1 MNTNFLYSSS
11 STINSDIL
19 DSVNPKEQIVSLSLN
34 IKASHTGKVNGNFV
48 FYTPRS
54 MKNGSNTLVSPFKKH
69 LQKLHKGDAVGV
81 INSAEYKDYT
91 GNYSL
96 KVQQMGE
103 KINTATSRVAL
114 VNAVNELVR
123 SPEYKDRDYKGLGV
137 LSVSAELFDSEV
149 IHDLTSGDN
158 KGTVSIGGNSDR
170 VYCSV
175 CSNLFDKDHE
185 HKRGKTYDGMTCFA
199 IYDNMFLDHI
209 GFVPDPA
216 DNNTE
221 TNIIYDS
228 LQEENSTAVTIDN
241 FKIQDN
247 LQGHSMNIEQLKQ
260 SATSAETLINLEL
273 ISKDLKDVQKESL
286 TTQLLADMK
295 TTRKSGY
302 LFSEDKLLPLTSK
315 QSVAIAIL
323 AVEALEDSAEKK
335 VLQDILAT
343 HKEKH
348 FLEEDVTAYLA
359 KEGLPPEKDE
369 ATLAAEAQAAAL
381 LAKEEEDKAKAL
393 VDEEAAKA
401 AADKEA
407 EDARLEAERIASEA
421 AKQSVFSL
429 SDTDLERIVT
439 NVAKLLDDKLTVQK
453 ENVTV
458 QDNVNYDVLLQNN
471 KQLTLDIGTLS
482 DLNTELTS
490 KYKTVII
497 SQILAFKGLKHD
509 DKHAEVL
516 ARRDLSSLTDTLQD
530 LEELRT
536 AKELEAVKTK
546 ETEKAVVKDS
556 TDTTNTDD
564 KSANKVTLEDSL
576 TNLKTN
582 TDNTQKQQTTVS
594 DRLAL
599 MKEHGLAGFLRLEN
613 KG

>member
-54 MKNGSNTLVSPFKKH
+54 MRNGSNTLVSPFKKH

-81 INSAEYKDYT
+81 INSAEYKDYA
-91 GNYSL
+91 GNYSQ
-96 KVQQMGE
+96 KVQQMND
-103 KINTATSRVAL
+103 KINSATSRVAL

-170 VYCSV
+170 VYCSI

-221 TNIIYDS
+221 TNIINDS

-286 TTQLLADMK
+286 TTQLTADMK
-295 TTRKSGY
+295 TTRKSSY

-315 QSVAIAIL
+315 QSVAVAIL
-323 AVEALEDSAEKK
+323 AVEALEDSPEKK

-348 FLEEDVTAYLA
+348 FLEEDATAYLA
-359 KEGLPPEKDE
+359 KEGLPAEKDE
-369 ATLAAEAQAAAL
+369 ATLAAEAEAAAL
-381 LAKEEEDKAKAL
+381 LAEEEDKAKAL
-393 VDEEAAKA
+393 AEEEAAKLA
-401 AADKEA
+401 AEKTAA
-407 EDARLEAERIASEA
+407 EVKDLEGKTTA
-421 AKQSVFSL
+421 QDPVFSL
-429 SDTDLERIVT
+429 SDTDLEKIVS
-439 NVAKLLDDKLTVQK
+439 NVAKLLDDKLTVAK
-453 ENVTV
+453 ENVKV
-458 QDNVNYDVLLQNN
+458 EDNINYDVLLQNN

-509 DKHAEVL
+509 DKHSEVL
-516 ARRDLSSLTDTLQD
+516 AGRDLSSLTDTLQD
-530 LEELRT
+530 LEEARN
-536 AKELEAVKTK
+536 AKELEEAKAK
-546 ETEKAVVKDS
+546 GTEKAVVKDNLDGETKQEEQTS
-556 TDTTNTDD
+556 E
-564 KSANKVTLEDSL
+564 KVKLEDAL
-576 TNLKTN
+576 NNLKTN
-582 TDNTQKQQTTVS
+582 TDNTEKQQTVS

-599 MKEHGLAGFLRLEN
+599 MKEHGLAAFLRLEN

>member
-54 MKNGSNTLVSPFKKH
+54 MRNGSNTLVSPFKKH

-81 INSAEYKDYT
+81 INSAEYKDYS
-91 GNYSL
+91 GNYSQ

-103 KINTATSRVAL
+103 KINAATSRVAL

-170 VYCSV
+170 VYCSI

-185 HKRGKTYDGMTCFA
+185 HKRGKSYDGVTCFA

-228 LQEENSTAVTIDN
+228 LQQENSTAVTIDN

-295 TTRKSGY
+295 TTRKSSY
-302 LFSEDKLLPLTSK
+302 LFSDEKLLPLTSK

-359 KEGLPPEKDE
+359 KEGLPAEKDE
-369 ATLAAEAQAAAL
+369 ATLAAEAEAAAL

-393 VDEEAAKA
+393 ADEEAAKVA
-401 AADKEA
+401 AEKEA
-407 EDARLEAERIASEA
+407 EDARLEAERIAAEA
-421 AKQSVFSL
+421 AKQTVFTL
-429 SDTDLERIVT
+429 SDTDLEKIVT

-453 ENVTV
+453 ENVKV
-458 QDNVNYDVLLQNN
+458 EDNINYEVLLQNN

-509 DKHAEVL
+509 DKHSEVL
-516 ARRDLSSLTDTLQD
+516 ASRDLSSLTDTLQD
-530 LEELRT
+530 LEAERN
-536 AKELEAVKTK
+536 AKELEEAKAK
-546 ETEKAVVKDS
+546 GTEKAVVKDS
-556 TDTTNTDD
+556 IDDTTKTDD
-564 KSANKVTLEDSL
+564 QTLNKVTLEDSL

-582 TDNTQKQQTTVS
+582 TDNTEKQQTVS

-599 MKEHGLAGFLRLEN
+599 MKEHGLAAFLRLEN